1 MGQWVNNMDYKS
13 LRKDEQ
19 NNKKLPDSVY
29 KSVVSSL
36 YADPSSLAIGIG
48 CCIAGALVLFYKTA
62 DPAQLIFACIFLVIG
77 SLRLLLSRTFHN
89 AIARNI
95 SVAAY
100 QSWESR
106 YNIISTS
113 YIIVLGFWYANGL
126 IRSDDSFVQLL
137 SLSLILCYLIGIIG
151 RNFASQKV
159 VASQVMA
166 SIFMLIGSAVF
177 FDTVYGIA
185 LTLFLLPFLYAIQI
199 MSARLRG
206 MLFRAEINSI
216 NNKTIANRF
225 DVALENIAHG
235 IAMIDK
241 SGTVVVANDRF
252 MALAGM
258 KDWEI
263 VGCNISILQN
273 VEINGHHFSNLGGYL
288 SQCLYESESEKSTFN
303 LNSGVILEAEYNSM
317 VDGGVIVLSDISKRK
332 ASEKA
337 ITDLANFDALTGL
350 LNRRYFI
357 ECIEKFIAKSQGTS
371 PSSMYFID
379 LDKFKDINDTLGH
392 AIGDELL
399 SVVGLRLKLIMPKG
413 SMLCRFGGDEFVMF
427 CPQLSNPA
435 ECTQFA
441 ERILKELHLPIVIRN
456 HHIDVSGSIGIALSP
471 DHGINANMLLQ
482 HADAALYESKARGR
496 STSTFYTSA
505 LGEAINKKRDLE
517 TDLRQAMK
525 NDEIELYY
533 QPFFDVK
540 KCAVVGCEALARWR
554 HPVLGNISPA
564 VFIEMAEEIGLIV
577 PLGEQLMRKAM
588 LECLKW
594 PDHMRVAVN
603 VSSIQFQK
611 TDIYETVKKLL
622 DETGLPPSKLNIE
635 LTESAMIDSVEDIAI
650 TLKQLSNLGIHISLD
665 DFGTGFS
672 SLSYLHTLPFDKV
685 KIDKSFVENGIASE
699 RSLILLQSVVD
710 LIKRLG
716 LKVVLEGIET
726 QEQLNIMEKSIDV
739 HEYQGYLFFKPMS
752 AEDFYELAHKTTLNK
767 RDNITK
773 LVYS

>member
-1 MGQWVNNMDYKS
+1 MDYKS
-13 LRKDEQ
+13 LKKDDQ
-19 NNKKLPDSVY
+19 NNKELPDSVY

-48 CCIAGALVLFYKTA
+48 CCILVSLVLFWKTA
-62 DPAQLIFACIFLVIG
+62 DLAQLIFAGVFFLVG
-77 SLRLLLSRTFHN
+77 TVRLLITRSFNVAVTQNLSVKIYRL
-89 AIARNI
+89 
-95 SVAAY
+95 
-100 QSWESR
+100 WEQR
-106 YNIISTS
+106 YNISGSI
-113 YIIVLGFWYANGL
+113 YLIVLGLWYINGVT
-126 IRSDDSFVQLL
+126 RSNDAYVQLA
-137 SLSLILCYLIGIIG
+137 SLSLILCYLAGIIG
-151 RNFASQKV
+151 RNFASFKV
-159 VASQVMA
+159 VRTQVIIA
-166 SIFMLIGSAVF
+166 VIFLIGGTLVF
-177 FDTVYGIA
+177 DNSHGIYSMMLA
-185 LTLFLLPFLYAIQI
+185 FFLLPYLIATYK
-199 MSARLRG
+199 MSASLRAT
-206 MLFRAEINSI
+206 LFKAEINSI

-263 VGCNISILQN
+263 VGCNISIMQN
-273 VEINGHHFSNLGGYL
+273 VEINDHHFSNLGNYL
-288 SQCLYESESEKSTFN
+288 SHCLYESESEKSTFN
-303 LNSGVILEAEYNSM
+303 LSSGVILEAEYNSM
-317 VDGGVIVLSDISKRK
+317 IDGGVIVLSDISKRK

-350 LNRRYFI
+350 FNRRYFI
-357 ECIEKFIAKSQGTS
+357 ECIEKFITRSQGTS

-399 SVVGLRLKLIMPKG
+399 SIVGLRLKLIMPKG

-441 ERILKELHLPIVIRN
+441 ERILKELHLPIMIRS
-456 HHIDVSGSIGIALSP
+456 HHIDVSGSIGIALLP
-471 DHGINANMLLQ
+471 DHGVDANMLLQ

-505 LGEAINKKRDLE
+505 LGDAINKKRELE

-525 NDEIELYY
+525 NDEIELHY

-540 KCAVVGCEALARWR
+540 NCAVVGCEALARWK

-699 RSLILLQSVVD
+699 RSLILLQGVVD

-752 AEDFYELAHKTTLNK
+752 AEDFYELAHKTTLNT

-773 LVYS
+773 LFYS